1 MAVADSA
8 AECATVRGFLRE
20 RRAGSLAREQGV
32 TMASWRRWGGRAL
45 PLLLAQS
52 LCGCAIIDNYSG
64 RAVDYNLQAE
74 QAQQEVLLLNIVR
87 ASLRRPMQFTSVQSL
102 TGSASIS
109 GGVSGG
115 VAGTKQVPWVSR
127 FLNMSPA
134 GQAVGTNSALSSISV
149 GNVSGTANLGG
160 TATFTVPVLDTQE
173 FYQGI
178 LTPLGLQGVDY
189 YIQQGF
195 PPEMLFDL
203 FVLKV
208 EVTRRD
214 DGSCRKF
221 TFINSVSN
229 DLQFAQFQAFAEY
242 LLGSGL
248 YTERVSQI
256 TAYGPPIP
264 MSRAAPATVDQAAN
278 LVEAYSKAS
287 SAGLE
292 IKGDQSGG
300 HSSFRIQKKTSNFRF
315 CFAYPGGEP
324 SNWLA
329 QPNSTI
335 FCGHFNRRGAARTVT
350 PDPETQN
357 ECVPRLGRTAGTQVA
372 EDYDAGSRGVHEG
385 GVSEF
390 NGIRLAPEFLKRIDR
405 IQREALAKNPNLP
418 DEALFRPAAF
428 DGGLVSFK
436 FFSRSTE
443 GILYYLG
450 EITRRRLYPEYGA
463 PRTIQIKTSL
473 RYGTFPQTDCDDREN
488 GAANQEKFDLIHLS
502 RGRHGAPAPGSYYCE
517 NLFVLDNDSGTDNVI
532 SVSYDGATF
541 GVPRDP
547 KRSGRTLQVIELT
560 KQLIALNTSAKTFP
574 STGVIT
580 LIGP

>member
-1 MAVADSA
+1 M
-8 AECATVRGFLRE
+8 
-20 RRAGSLAREQGV
+20 AGSLAREQGV
-32 TMASWRRWGGRAL
+32 TMASWRRWSGRAL

-52 LCGCAIIDNYSG
+52 LCGCAIVDNYSG

-102 TGSASIS
+102 TGSASVN
-109 GGVSGG
+109 GGVTGG
-115 VAGTKQVPWVSR
+115 VTGTKQVPWISR
-127 FLNMSPA
+127 FLTPSGGGN
-134 GQAVGTNSALSSISV
+134 TNSALSSISV
-149 GNVSGTANLGG
+149 GTVSGTASLGG

-189 YIQQGF
+189 YLQQGF
-195 PPEMLFDL
+195 PPELLFDL

-221 TFINSVSN
+221 TFSNSVSN
-229 DLQFAQFQAFAEY
+229 DLQFAQFQAFADY

-248 YTERVSQI
+248 STERVSQV

-264 MSRAAPATVDQAAN
+264 MSKAAPATVDEAAKV
-278 LVEAYSKAS
+278 VEAYSKAS

-292 IKGDQSGG
+292 IKGDASGG
-300 HSSFRIQKKTSNFRF
+300 RSTFRIQKKTSNFRF

-329 QPNSTI
+329 QPNSVM
-335 FCGHFNRRGAARTVT
+335 FCGHFNRRGVARTVT
-350 PDPETQN
+350 SEPENQN
-357 ECVPRLGRTAGTQVA
+357 ECVPRLGRIAGAQA
-372 EDYDAGSRGVHEG
+372 GEDYDAGSRGVPEG
-385 GVSEF
+385 GVSVF

-405 IQREALAKNPNLP
+405 IQQEALARNPHLP
-418 DEALFRPAAF
+418 EEALFRPAAF
-428 DGGLVSFK
+428 EGGLVSFK

-450 EITRRRLYPEYGA
+450 EVTRRRLYPEYGA

-473 RYGTFPQTDCDDREN
+473 RYGTFPQTDCDDKEN
-488 GAANQEKFDLIHLS
+488 GAANQEKFDLVYLS
-502 RGRHGAPAPGSYYCE
+502 RGRRGMPASGSYFCE
-517 NLFVLDNDSGTDNVI
+517 NLFVLDNDFGTDNVI
-532 SVSYDGATF
+532 SISYDGATF

-560 KQLIALNTSAKTFP
+560 KQLIALNTSAKQFP

-580 LIGP
+580 LVGP